1 MGVAKSVFASR
12 AERANF
18 QKLQS
23 RWGDQ
28 YDLWHN
34 LPFLNL
40 FTRDGLID
48 PDSADLRSLTISDIE
63 WQRLKKTSV
72 DYVLCDREHDA
83 PLICIDFDGIQDGF
97 SAGREYRP
105 RAENPSPWRDV
116 ITSLKLKVAH
126 GSLFPYFVVGWREFA
141 DISPT
146 IRRSIVDGVIGEV
159 LAKQAVSDRFARGL
173 TEADTGMAEE
183 EWDALP
189 PWDRREIME
198 DVAMSIEIDADF
210 EHNPLYA
217 EVAKLWSELGHPAG
231 SHRFVDAPGT
241 RRAPSGQRL
250 EEPALF
256 GAEYTIRTD
265 DVGTVTRT
273 AWLPNFRAPGFVG
286 LGLVE
291 EIAHLLALAEVRRL
305 RDRRQRTH

>member
-23 RWGDQ
+23 RWGDR

-40 FTRDGLID
+40 FTREDLID

-97 SAGREYRP
+97 NAGREYRP

-146 IRRSIVDGVIGEV
+146 IRRSVVDGIIGEV

-173 TEADTGMAEE
+173 TAADAGMTEA
-183 EWDALP
+183 EWEALP
-189 PWDRREIME
+189 PWDQGDIIEHI
-198 DVAMSIEIDADF
+198 AMTIEIDADF

-217 EVAKLWSELGHPAG
+217 DVAKLCSELGYPAG

-241 RRAPSGQRL
+241 TRAPSGQWL
-250 EEPALF
+250 EETLLF
-256 GAEYTIRTD
+256 GVEYTLRTD
-265 DVGTVTRT
+265 DVGTVKRT
-273 AWLPNFRAPGFVG
+273 AWLPNFRAPGFIG

-291 EIAHLLALAEVRRL
+291 EIAHLLALDEVGRL
-305 RDRRQRTH
+305 REKQRRTH